1 MDHEASIA
9 LLTEQLIT
17 RLADPSSTVRK
28 TPMKS
33 CCSLITTLIINNQD
47 ATQRRQFQRS
57 ALRTFSDPRPARTNP
72 FDVDAQLAGL
82 EEKFRI
88 LNNEELADA
97 LQSRLRELSHI
108 SDKWTPEVL
117 SLLLQL
123 SDQPAKKSNI
133 EDLALLKPDLL
144 PAPPTWAEIIADD
157 PLDNR
162 DGIWDVVDFA
172 TDESDENDE
181 LLLKD
186 TSSVDS
192 TSDVEF
198 EAEGADFDAN
208 ELIVP
213 ADDAALHDIVDAQFW
228 KTSKRVEVTSDPQH
242 EIHPS
247 IVTSEAQIIREVIFM
262 LLGLPTSIYNN
273 NDGTL
278 SVSSSYKIGHL
289 SQNSIAHLL
298 RKFTV
303 LGDSINT
310 IRNWLKRDE
319 TVPLLQ
325 TFQAAL
331 ASRLREVD
339 VALSATQA
347 KMLASSISVTSSLL
361 NLFDETSHI
370 TGSVQQVAKIL
381 ARTDSSPKEQMP
393 FRMLELL
400 FDATCANQSIGDA
413 KGYKFM
419 ATLFFDC
426 FHTYLKPIRHWMENG
441 ALSRHDQ
448 CFFVSLYSE
457 QVPASSLWHGQ
468 HHLVQDADGNLYVPK
483 FLHVGAKKIFTT
495 GKSVSFLKM
504 LRQGTENSRVEARDE
519 PALNYESVCTKDN
532 LNALSPFSELFDEAI
547 DKWIASKHR
556 SSSHI
561 LRHCL
566 ENQCGLGKSL
576 DALETLYFFRN
587 GALSVNVARIIFDR
601 MDRCMEVWND
611 GFLLTELFQGTFRV
625 LPCIDIECLTVR
637 PSAGSYQDIRSTRRS
652 MKTLGSIHVWYT
664 LPWSVTNIVKEESV
678 AVYQRVFVFLMQ
690 VQRAKHMLERQR
702 LLKSALPAT
711 ETGDGENH
719 LVFSLRH
726 RLLWFA
732 NVLQTYLTD
741 VVLSAATSE
750 MRANMAA
757 AEDVDEMI
765 AVHENY
771 VSRLEKQC
779 LIEKR
784 LAPLHQ
790 AIISLLDLV
799 ILFTDAHNSYTGQTT
814 VDLMNRSTR
823 PSVRRQRI
831 LSTRGR
837 KSDQASDSSDNDEAG
852 SNGNIADVSYIASA
866 DMPYAQRLLKM
877 HATFSKLLDFV
888 IAGLHG
894 VHRVGG
900 ESCWEIF
907 AESLIAGIRKRQK
920 DTGTKH

>member
-17 RLADPSSTVRK
+17 RLADPSST
-28 TPMKS
+28 
-33 CCSLITTLIINNQD
+33 D
-47 ATQRRQFQRS
+47 ATQRRQFQQS

-72 FDVDAQLAGL
+72 FDVNAQLAGL
-82 EEKFRI
+82 EEKFGI
-88 LNNEELADA
+88 LNNEELAGA

-144 PAPPTWAEIIADD
+144 PAPLTWAEIIADD

-172 TDESDENDE
+172 ADESDENDD
-181 LLLKD
+181 LLSND
-186 TSSVDS
+186 SSSVDS
-192 TSDVEF
+192 TLDVEF
-198 EAEGADFDAN
+198 EAKGADFDAD
-208 ELIVP
+208 ELIVH

-228 KTSKRVEVTSDPQH
+228 RTSKRVEVTNDPQH

-262 LLGLPTSIYNN
+262 LLGLPTSIYNSN
-273 NDGTL
+273 KDGTL

-298 RKFTV
+298 RKFAV
-303 LGDSINT
+303 LGNSINT

-331 ASRLREVD
+331 ASRLGEVD

-347 KMLASSISVTSSLL
+347 KMLVSSVSVTSSLL

-370 TGSVQQVAKIL
+370 TGSVPQVAKIL

-419 ATLFFDC
+419 AILFFDC
-426 FHTYLKPIRHWMENG
+426 FHTYLKPIRRWMENG

-448 CFFVSLYSE
+448 GFFVSLHSE
-457 QVPASSLWHGQ
+457 QVPPSSLWHGQ
-468 HHLVQDADGNLYVPK
+468 HHLIQDAEGKLYVPK

-504 LRQGTENSRVEARDE
+504 LGQGTENPTVEARDE

-532 LNALSPFSELFDEAI
+532 LNALSPFSEVFDEAI

-561 LRHCL
+561 LRQCL

-576 DALETLYFFRN
+576 DALEILYFSRN
-587 GALSVNVARIIFDR
+587 GALSFNVARIIFDR
-601 MDRCMEVWND
+601 MDRGMEAWND
-611 GFLLTELFQGTFRV
+611 GFLLTELFQGTFGV

-637 PSAGSYQDIRSTRRS
+637 PSAGSYQDIRTTRRS
-652 MKTLGSIHVWYT
+652 MKTLRSIHVWYT
-664 LPWSVTNIVKEESV
+664 LPWSVANIIKEESV
-678 AVYQRVFVFLMQ
+678 TVYQRIFVFLMQ

-732 NVLQTYLTD
+732 NVLLTYLTD

-799 ILFTDAHNSYTGQTT
+799 ILFTDAHHSYTGQTT
-814 VDLMNRSTR
+814 LDLMNHSMIPTA
-823 PSVRRQRI
+823 RRQRI

-837 KSDQASDSSDNDEAG
+837 KSDQASDSSDDDDDAG
-852 SNGNIADVSYIASA
+852 SNGNIADVSYMAFA
-866 DMPYAQRLLKM
+866 EMPYAQRLLKM
-877 HATFSKLLDFV
+877 HATFSKLLDFI

-894 VHRVGG
+894 VHRAGG

-920 DTGTKH
+920 DTGMKR